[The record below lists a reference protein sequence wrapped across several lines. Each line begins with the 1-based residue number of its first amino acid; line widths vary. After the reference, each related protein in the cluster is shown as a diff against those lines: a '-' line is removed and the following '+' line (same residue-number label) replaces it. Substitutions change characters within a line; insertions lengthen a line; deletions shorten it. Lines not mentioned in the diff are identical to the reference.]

1 MHCSVLKDSK
11 MGTLPH
17 ATALFFYLWGG
28 RDWGRIGHFLME
40 KGILKK
46 QQNLEMKIW
55 GIRPSLIFIN
65 ICYTFTIF
73 TLHKDYLYF
82 CLIVL
87 FSRFLH
93 QNIQISIL
101 MQIEKL
107 KMFQWRKYW
116 LRRRWIITVM
126 LWRRRSPGRHSGT
139 LSRRYLKMK
148 MGMSAKENNSF
159 IV

>member
-17 ATALFFYLWGG
+17 ATAFH
-28 RDWGRIGHFLME
+28 RIGHFLME
-40 KGILKK
+40 KGILNKLLTAEPWNE
-46 QQNLEMKIW
+46 NLRHQTEFNW
-55 GIRPSLIFIN
+55 IN
-65 ICYTFTIF
+65 ICYIF
-73 TLHKDYLYF
+73 AILTLHKDYHYF

-101 MQIEKL
+101 MQIEKF

>member
-17 ATALFFYLWGG
+17 ATAFH
-28 RDWGRIGHFLME
+28 RIGHFLME

-93 QNIQISIL
+93 QNIISDFHSHANREVENVSVKKIL
-101 MQIEKL
+101 TTEEMD
-107 KMFQWRKYW
+107 
-116 LRRRWIITVM
+116 
-126 LWRRRSPGRHSGT
+126 
-139 LSRRYLKMK
+139 
-148 MGMSAKENNSF
+148 NNSHVVEEKEPWETF
-159 IV
+159 RDTIKKVFEDENGNVS